1 MNKVQTNRKEMYDTV
16 IDFFDSSTEKWSFIS
31 KVGEFKNEFTIVNNQ
46 IDQSQAAQQDAR
58 VFLSKDKKKLKRT
71 IATKADILN
80 DALEAFAVVTG
91 DVKLE
96 NKMNDSFSDL
106 FRLTNL
112 AFIPKIKE
120 VIKEGEA
127 HIDVLQPEYGVAPEQ
142 IEDLKADLDN
152 FMELNGQPRAY
163 QIASIQASKDLEQLF
178 SEAYEILSTKLD
190 KVMKIFKR
198 RDPNFYNGYLAARVV
213 IDN

>member
-1 MNKVQTNRKEMYDTV
+1 MNKGQINRKEMHDSV
-16 IDFFDSSTEKWSFIS
+16 IYYLDDSTEKWSFIP
-31 KVGEFKNEFTIVNNQ
+31 KVGEFKNELATVNDQ
-46 IDQSQAAQQDAR
+46 IEQSQAAQQSAQ
-58 VFLSKDKKKLKRT
+58 VYLSKAKKKLKRT

-106 FRLTNL
+106 FRTTNL

-120 VIKEGEA
+120 VIEVAET
-127 HIDVLQPEYGVAPEQ
+127 HINVLQAEYGVTPEQ
-142 IEDLKADLDN
+142 IDDLKVDLDN
-152 FMELNGQPRAY
+152 FLELNGQPRAY
-163 QIASIQASKDLEQLF
+163 QIASVQASKDLEQLF
-178 SEAYEILSTKLD
+178 SEAHEILSKKLD
-190 KVMKIFKR
+190 KVMTIFKR

-213 IDN
+213 VDN